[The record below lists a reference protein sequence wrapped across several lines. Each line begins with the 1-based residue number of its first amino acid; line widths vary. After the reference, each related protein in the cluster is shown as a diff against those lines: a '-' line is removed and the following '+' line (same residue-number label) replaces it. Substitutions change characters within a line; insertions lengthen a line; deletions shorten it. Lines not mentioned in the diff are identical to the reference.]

1 MYYTDFKWNYN
12 QTLIRVSYNNR
23 GIAIKISIS
32 VCFINS
38 SHLGFFFLL
47 ESQIITLESKIYFD
61 QMPKKYF
68 FKNQPLSVYTFEIKL
83 KENILT
89 YPFV

>member
-38 SHLGFFFLL
+38 THLGCFFTRKQNHLLRSNAEKRFL
-47 ESQIITLESKIYFD
+47 KD
-61 QMPKKYF
+61 
-68 FKNQPLSVYTFEIKL
+68 QPLSVYTFEIKL
-83 KENILT
+83 KENIPT

>member
-1 MYYTDFKWNYN
+1 M
-12 QTLIRVSYNNR
+12 SYNNR

-38 SHLGFFFLL
+38 SHLGFFLL
-47 ESQIITLESKIYFD
+47 ESKIITLESKIYFD

-83 KENILT
+83 KENICLIINMT
-89 YPFV
+89 CIIWAKDP

>member
-38 SHLGFFFLL
+38 SHFGVFFY
-47 ESQIITLESKIYFD
+47 SKAKSSHSNQKSTSIKCR
-61 QMPKKYF
+61 KKM
-68 FKNQPLSVYTFEIKL
+68 FKNQSLSVYTFEIKL
-83 KENILT
+83 KENIPT

>member
-1 MYYTDFKWNYN
+1 MYYTDFKWYYN

-38 SHLGFFFLL
+38 SHLGFFFTRKQNHHTRIKNLL
-47 ESQIITLESKIYFD
+47 RSNAEKRFL
-61 QMPKKYF
+61 
-68 FKNQPLSVYTFEIKL
+68 KNQPLSVYTFEIKL
-83 KENILT
+83 KEIPI